1 MKMMSYMKD
10 EDKGGF
16 RGLEN
21 ILDSY
26 QQATLLKTQ
35 RQAESTNTTLINPWQ
50 LN

>member
-1 MKMMSYMKD
+1 MMSYMK

-26 QQATLLKTQ
+26 QQATLLETQ
-35 RQAESTNTTLINPWQ
+35 KAESTNTTLINPWQ
-50 LN
+50 PN